1 MTAFQRI
8 DAAIGRVY
16 HWIGNIVGVTIA
28 LFAVAIAL
36 DLFMRLL
43 KIGNL
48 PGMQE
53 IVAYALY
60 FGVFLAAPWVLRLG
74 AHVRVDVLVSAL
86 PKGVALIL
94 ERTVDVVALGVC
106 LLFLYYGLTG
116 MVSDYVND
124 VAKRQ
129 TYVVYE
135 WVLLLIF
142 NLTFLMLAVEFV
154 FRLIRSDAPEF
165 AAAEAEKD
173 GL

>member
-16 HWIGNIVGVTIA
+16 HWIGNIVGITIG

-36 DLFMRLL
+36 DLFLRLF
-43 KIGNL
+43 KFGNL

-53 IVAYALY
+53 IVAYAL
-60 FGVFLAAPWVLRLG
+60 FVGVFLAAPWVLRLG

-86 PKGVALIL
+86 PKKVALVL
-94 ERTVDVVALGVC
+94 ERTIDLVALGLC
-106 LLFLYYGLTG
+106 LLFLYYGITG
-116 MVSDYVND
+116 MISDYVND

-142 NLTFLMLAVEFV
+142 NLSFAMLAVEFL
-154 FRLIRSDAPEF
+154 FRLIRADAPEF
-165 AAAEAEKD
+165 AQAEAEKD
-173 GL
+173 GF